1 MMLEKSCEHTDIHI
15 GSLTAVPKNGWVEEP
30 CVRLFALLMDTDN
43 AAANQR
49 SMVTGQR
56 HITAGGPAPS

>member
-1 MMLEKSCEHTDIHI
+1 MMLGKSCEHIDIHI
-15 GSLTAVPKNGWVEEP
+15 CSPTVVPKNGWVEEP
-30 CVRLFALLMDTDN
+30 WVRLFALLMDTDN

-56 HITAGGPAPS
+56 HITAGGPALS